1 MSLIIDFERDP
12 RGHLLPNGA
21 PADLATTGLGWLQSS
36 LFRGRLIL
44 RSGDV
49 DLSTDGR
56 NFLALLNVVT
66 FFPRAFTDAVVSGR
80 GSVPFFDQDDVVKI
94 TVDGD
99 AVQLTRLYSDKIIDT
114 DRSEFFAALM
124 GFLNSS
130 LTRLT
135 EDYPELLNNSYFFD
149 LLFGEPASGFTRSV
163 IRRG

>member
-12 RGHLLPNGA
+12 QGHLLPNGA
-21 PADLATTGLGWLQSS
+21 PVDLATTSPGNLHDS

-56 NFLALLNVVT
+56 NFLAMLNVVT
-66 FFPRAFTDAVVSGR
+66 YFPRAFTDAVVSGR
-80 GSVPFFDQDDVVKI
+80 GSVPFFDQDDVVRI

-99 AVQLTRLYSDKIIDT
+99 AVQLSRLYSDRVIDT
-114 DRSEFFAALM
+114 GRSEFFAALM

-135 EDYPELLNNSYFFD
+135 DYPELLNNSYFLD

-163 IRRG
+163 IRRA